1 MFPSFPEAVY
11 LSTLLRKN
19 KWKKVLKNLQGLKKK
34 KKQQTHLLLFC
45 NGPGC
50 EIIRP
55 KNTAGM
61 LRVAFSDKI
70 SLRL

>member
-1 MFPSFPEAVY
+1 ME
-11 LSTLLRKN
+11 K
-19 KWKKVLKNLQGLKKK
+19 KKKGKKVLKNLQGFKKNKNK
-34 KKQQTHLLLFC
+34 KTPHLLLFC

-50 EIIRP
+50 EIIRL
-55 KNTAGM
+55 KNTAGV

>member
-1 MFPSFPEAVY
+1 MFPSFPETVY
-11 LSTLLRKN
+11 CEEKRKE
-19 KWKKVLKNLQGLKKK
+19 KKVLKNLQGLKKK
-34 KKQQTHLLLFC
+34 KTHLLLFC

>member
-1 MFPSFPEAVY
+1 MFPSFPETVY
-11 LSTLLRKN
+11 LNTLWRK
-19 KWKKVLKNLQGLKKK
+19 KKGKKVLKNLQGLKKK
-34 KKQQTHLLLFC
+34 KKKTHLLLFC

-50 EIIRP
+50 EIIRL
-55 KNTAGM
+55 KNTAGV

>member
-1 MFPSFPEAVY
+1 MFPSFPETVY
-11 LSTLLRKN
+11 CEEKRKE
-19 KWKKVLKNLQGLKKK
+19 KKVLKNLQGLKKK
-34 KKQQTHLLLFC
+34 KKTHLLLFC